1 MATAMSGPR
10 VLLAITAYNGEAFIA
25 RTLDSALHI
34 DQGDAQLDVL
44 VLDDCSPAPGFSHR
58 LAAMCE
64 QRGILY
70 YRSPRNLG
78 IPRNVSLG
86 MLTAVQQG
94 YDHVIISNSDVVYP
108 RNFLTQLLLA
118 VAHEGV
124 GSVTAWSNNVSMYSL
139 PNSDPDRYLASQ
151 ERVDWLSDTL
161 AEWYVD
167 AAMDIPA
174 GISFA
179 MIVPTAVIEE
189 VGVMDPVFGRGYCEE
204 TDWSLRSLAAGY
216 RVALAPGCF
225 VYHSG
230 RGSNLE
236 AGLVTR
242 DHTSVPENEDIIDM
256 RYPLFRGQVGAF
268 AASGILAEARL
279 HGVASLMRRAGAEH
293 GYTIDAGWLPPS
305 GDQDDLVCCTIAPDG
320 LSGSVSMEYLGFRH
334 VVEDVD
340 AFALAET
347 LKEFFGG
354 RPPAAVN
361 LRDRGALASSLQ
373 SEFAGTSRRL
383 GNYPS
388 RV

>member
-1 MATAMSGPR
+1 MTR
-10 VLLAITAYNGEAFIA
+10 VLLAITVYNGEAFVA

-34 DQGDAQLDVL
+34 AQDEAQVDVL
-44 VLDDCSPAPGFSHR
+44 VLDDCSPAPGFSQR

-64 QRGILY
+64 ARGIGY

-86 MLTAVQQG
+86 MLTAVEQG

-108 RNFLTQLLLA
+108 ANLVTQLLA
-118 VAHEGV
+118 VSRAEGV
-124 GSVTAWSNNVSMYSL
+124 GSVTAWSNNVSMYSV
-139 PNSDPDRYLASQ
+139 PNTDPDGYLSDQ
-151 ERVDWLSDTL
+151 ERVDWLSETL
-161 AEWYVD
+161 ADNYGD
-167 AAMDIPA
+167 AAMDVPA
-174 GISFA
+174 GISFC
-179 MIVPTAVIEE
+179 ILIPSAVIQD

-216 RVALAPGCF
+216 RIVLAPGTF
-225 VYHSG
+225 VYHAG
-230 RGSNLE
+230 RGSSLD

-242 DHTSVPENEDIIDM
+242 EHTSVPENEAIIDM

-268 AASGILAEARL
+268 AASGILDQARL
-279 HGVASLMRRAGAEH
+279 HGVAAVLRRAGAEI

-305 GDQDDLVCCTIAPDG
+305 ETDEELVRCTVAPDG
-320 LSGSVSMEYLGFRH
+320 MGGSVAMDYLGFHH
-334 VVEDVD
+334 VVDDVD
-340 AFALAET
+340 AFEVAET

-354 RPPAAVN
+354 RAPTAVN
-361 LRDRGALASSLQ
+361 LRDRGALSSALQ
-373 SEFAGTSRRL
+373 SDFAGHTRRH